1 MYIHPVSGIWQD
13 MRFKVYL
20 MRRRGRRLLWREV
33 VNGPAYIGDLRT
45 HAVDRGNERFQVA
58 RLAVADAP
66 AAGSAVPDL
75 YEPVL
80 LGFSPL
86 AFRLR
91 GFESVGAA
99 DGSAGVVQEWHC
111 ELP

>member
-1 MYIHPVSGIWQD
+1 V
-13 MRFKVYL
+13 RFKVYL
-20 MRRRGRRLLWREV
+20 MRKNGRRLLWREI
-33 VNGPAYIGDLRT
+33 VNGPSYIGDLRT
-45 HAVDRGNERFQVA
+45 YHTNFAGAHYHVA
-58 RLAVADAP
+58 TLARTDSPV
-66 AAGSAVPDL
+66 AGSAISDL

-91 GFESVGAA
+91 GFERVESGDDHAA
-99 DGSAGVVQEWHC
+99 VVQEWHC